1 MVCRVLNPPPACV
14 GVGNVV
20 RAQGE
25 SLDGAQSLHL
35 SLRVMG
41 LRRNLV
47 KISLLGSEDAVQ
59 TVEYIHPNLGLLS
72 NGG

>member
-1 MVCRVLNPPPACV
+1 MV
-14 GVGNVV
+14 G
-20 RAQGE
+20 AQGE
-25 SLDGAQSLHL
+25 SLTGAQSLHL

-47 KISLLGSEDAVQ
+47 KISLLGAEDVVQ

-72 NGG
+72 NGA

>member
-1 MVCRVLNPPPACV
+1 MV
-14 GVGNVV
+14 G
-20 RAQGE
+20 AQGE
-25 SLDGAQSLHL
+25 SLAGAQSLHL

-47 KISLLGSEDAVQ
+47 KISLLGAEDVVQ

-72 NGG
+72 NGA

>member
-1 MVCRVLNPPPACV
+1 MV
-14 GVGNVV
+14 G
-20 RAQGE
+20 AQGE
-25 SLDGAQSLHL
+25 SFAGAQSLHL

-47 KISLLGSEDAVQ
+47 KISLLGAEDAVQ

-72 NGG
+72 NGA

>member
-1 MVCRVLNPPPACV
+1 MCRVLNPPPACV

-20 RAQGE
+20 GAQGE
-25 SLDGAQSLHL
+25 SLDGAQLLHL

-47 KISLLGSEDAVQ
+47 KISLLGAEDAVQ
-59 TVEYIHPNLGLLS
+59 MVEYIHPNLGLLS
-72 NGG
+72 NGA

>member
-1 MVCRVLNPPPACV
+1 MVCRVLTPPPACA
-14 GVGNVV
+14 GNVV
-20 RAQGE
+20 GTQRD
-25 SLDGAQSLHL
+25 SLAGAQSLHL

-47 KISLLGSEDAVQ
+47 KISLIYIGAEDVVQ

-72 NGG
+72 SGA

>member
-1 MVCRVLNPPPACV
+1 MV
-14 GVGNVV
+14 G
-20 RAQGE
+20 AQGE

-47 KISLLGSEDAVQ
+47 KISLLGAEDVVQ

-72 NGG
+72 NGA